1 MQDINLA
8 EGRPHPKLARLWQ
21 LQALLSGL
29 AAGAMAA
36 LLIAVFIG
44 ARAGWGGPV
53 LAGLA
58 VAVAVSLPLLWRAR
72 VAARV
77 YRWQRQPGE
86 GVVVCKGAWWQSEV
100 WIPLTRLQHLDIQ
113 RNPLERWLGLATL
126 ELYTA
131 GSRAYETRLPG
142 LEPPQ
147 AQALRD
153 ALLAELQA
161 RTTPAED
168 RAA

>member
-1 MQDINLA
+1 MNDISLT
-8 EGRPHPKLARLWQ
+8 EGRPHPKLARLWA
-21 LQALLSGL
+21 LQALLAGL
-29 AAGAMAA
+29 AAGALAA
-36 LLIAVFIG
+36 LLSVAFFG
-44 ARAGWGGPV
+44 DRAGWRGPA

-58 VAVAVSLPLLWRAR
+58 VALAVSLPLFWRSR
-72 VAARV
+72 VAAQV
-77 YRWQRQPGE
+77 YRWQRLPGE
-86 GVVVCKGAWWQSEV
+86 GMVVWKGAWWQREV
-100 WIPLTRLQHLDIQ
+100 WIPLTRLQHLDIK

-161 RTTPAED
+161 QAAPGEG